1 MKKIYFLIL
10 KNLLPVIL
18 ICIVTTYAHS
28 QTALNLNFVGSSFN
42 YVKTPVLLP
51 GTYSKEAWIK
61 IPDVTNQYNN
71 IISGGKSGPQYHVF
85 WTNSGIL
92 SAGHTQTFNSV
103 KDNVT
108 LTPNIWYHVA
118 LTYDATTT
126 TMKLYKDGILIST
139 NTGVLPFGV
148 DPCVFIGAIGTDIAA
163 VPLPNS
169 FFNGSL
175 DDVRI
180 WNTVLTAT
188 DILNRKNC
196 ELVGNEPGLVA
207 YYKFNQGIAGANNA
221 GITNLINSST
231 TTGLDG
237 TLFNFALS
245 GTTSNWAAG
254 TAVTPNIAT
263 TQITQTLPVSGP
275 TIFSN
280 SSCSDLI
287 TTLTPNGVSP
297 LSGSTTAKVWI
308 EPLQDPA
315 FVKRHYEITPAANTT
330 TATSRITIYSTQQEF
345 DDFNFVNTVKLPTGP
360 TDTTGRA
367 NLIIEKRG
375 GVSNNNTG
383 LPATYTGL
391 TTIIKP
397 ADADVVWNSNVN
409 RWEITF
415 DVVGFS
421 GFFIESASAPL
432 PLRWL
437 SITGV
442 INAQKQT
449 ILNWEVQ
456 ENNVL
461 NYSVEKS
468 DNAVNFIGIATVNS
482 KGDAKNS
489 YNFTDASILN
499 GLVYFRIKQIDRN
512 ARTSYSPI
520 IKLSNNQNLKFAVY
534 PNPVKDMVS
543 ITGATIGSTAILTD
557 LTGKSLQ
564 QIKIKQ
570 SAFTIDMSK
579 YNSGVYVLKTDNGI
593 TQKIIKQ

>member
-1 MKKIYFLIL
+1 MKKIYFLFF
-10 KNLLPVIL
+10 KNLLPIIL
-18 ICIVTTYAHS
+18 TVVVSINAHS
-28 QTALNLNFVGSSFN
+28 QAGLNLNFDGN
-42 YVKTPVLLP
+42 NDYLKTPVLLS

-61 IPDVTNQYNN
+61 IPDVATQYNN
-71 IISGGKSGPQYHVF
+71 IISGGKSVPANQYHVF
-85 WTNSGIL
+85 WTNFGIL
-92 SAGHTQTFNSV
+92 SAGHTETFNSV

-118 LTYDATTT
+118 VTYDATTN

-139 NTGVLPFGV
+139 NTGVLPFGA
-148 DPCVFIGAIGTDIAA
+148 DPCVFIGAIGTDISAA
-163 VPLPNS
+163 LANS

-188 DILNRKNC
+188 NILNRKNC

-263 TQITQTLPVSGP
+263 TQISQTLSVSGP

-287 TTLTPNGVSP
+287 TTLTPNGTSP
-297 LSGSTTAKVWI
+297 VAGSTTAKVWI
-308 EPLQDPA
+308 ETSQDPA

-330 TATSRITIYSTQQEF
+330 TATSRVTIYSTQQEF
-345 DDFNFVNTVKLPTGP
+345 DDFNLVNTVKLPTGP
-360 TDTTGRA
+360 TDMTGIA
-367 NLIIEKRG
+367 NLIIDKRG

-383 LPATYTGL
+383 LPGTYSGL

-397 ADADVVWNSNVN
+397 ADADIVWNSNVN

-415 DVVGFS
+415 DVLGFS
-421 GFFIESASAPL
+421 GFFIESVSAPL
-432 PLRWL
+432 PVRWL

-449 ILNWEVQ
+449 VLNWEVQ

-468 DNAVNFIGIATVNS
+468 DNAVNFTGIATVNS

-489 YNFTDASILN
+489 YNFTDASMLN
-499 GLVYFRIKQIDRN
+499 GLMYFRVKQTDRN

-520 IKLSNNQNLKFAVY
+520 IKLSNNQNGKFAVY

>member
-1 MKKIYFLIL
+1 MKKLYFLIL
-10 KNLLPVIL
+10 KNLFPVIL
-18 ICIVTTYAHS
+18 ICIVTTNALS
-28 QTALNLNFVGSSFN
+28 QTGLNLNFVGTSNN

-61 IPDVTNQYNN
+61 IPDILTQYSN
-71 IISGGKSGPQYHVF
+71 IISGGKPAPQYHVF
-85 WTNSGIL
+85 WTSYGVLN
-92 SAGHTQTFNSV
+92 AGHTEAFDAV

-118 LTYDATTT
+118 VTYDATTT
-126 TMKLYKDGILIST
+126 TMKLYKDGMLIST
-139 NTGVLPFGV
+139 NTGVQPFGV
-148 DPCVFIGAIGTDIAA
+148 DPCVFIGALGTDIST
-163 VPLPNS
+163 VPLANS

-263 TQITQTLPVSGP
+263 TQITQTLSVSGP

-280 SSCSDLI
+280 SFCSNLI

-308 EPLQDPA
+308 ETLQDPA
-315 FVKRHYEITPAANTT
+315 FVKRHYEITPDINTT
-330 TATSRITIYSTQQEF
+330 TATCRVTIYTTQQEF

-360 TDTTGRA
+360 TDMAGIA
-367 NLIIEKRG
+367 NLVIEKRG
-375 GVSNNNTG
+375 GVSSNGSG
-383 LPATYTGL
+383 LPATYPGL

-397 ADADVVWNSNVN
+397 ANADVVWNSNVN

-421 GFFIESASAPL
+421 GFFIESATAPL

-437 SITGV
+437 SLTGV

-449 ILNWEVQ
+449 VLNWEVQ

-461 NYSVEKS
+461 NYIVEKS
-468 DNAVNFIGIATVNS
+468 DNAVNFTGIATVNS

-489 YNFTDASILN
+489 YNFTDASMIN
-499 GLVYFRIKQIDRN
+499 GLVYFRIKQTDRN

-520 IKLSNNQNLKFAVY
+520 IKLSNNQNGKFAVY

-557 LTGKSLQ
+557 LSGKSLQ

>member
-18 ICIVTTYAHS
+18 ICIVTTNAHS
-28 QTALNLNFVGSSFN
+28 QTGLNLNFVGTSTN

-61 IPDVTNQYNN
+61 IPDITTVYNN

-92 SAGHTQTFNSV
+92 SAGHTETFNSV

-118 LTYDATTT
+118 VTYDATTT
-126 TMKLYKDGILIST
+126 TMKLYKDGILVST
-139 NTGVLPFGV
+139 NTAVVPFGV
-148 DPCVFIGAIGTDIAA
+148 DPCVFIGAFGTDIAA

-207 YYKFNQGIAGANNA
+207 YYKFNQGIGGANNA
-221 GITNLINSST
+221 GITNLLNSST
-231 TTGLDG
+231 ITGLDG
-237 TLFNFALS
+237 TLFNFALT

-308 EPLQDPA
+308 ETLQDPA

-360 TDTTGRA
+360 TDMTGIA
-367 NLIIEKRG
+367 NLIIDKRG

-383 LPATYTGL
+383 LPGTYPGL

-397 ADADVVWNSNVN
+397 ADADIVWNSNVN

-421 GFFIESASAPL
+421 GFFIESVSAPL
-432 PLRWL
+432 PVRWL

-449 ILNWEVQ
+449 VLNWEVQ

-468 DNAVNFIGIATVNS
+468 DNAVNFTGIATVNS

-489 YNFTDASILN
+489 YNFTDASMLN
-499 GLVYFRIKQIDRN
+499 GLMYFRVKQTDRN

-520 IKLSNNQNLKFAVY
+520 IKLSNNQNGKFAVY

-593 TQKIIKQ
+593 TLKIIKQ